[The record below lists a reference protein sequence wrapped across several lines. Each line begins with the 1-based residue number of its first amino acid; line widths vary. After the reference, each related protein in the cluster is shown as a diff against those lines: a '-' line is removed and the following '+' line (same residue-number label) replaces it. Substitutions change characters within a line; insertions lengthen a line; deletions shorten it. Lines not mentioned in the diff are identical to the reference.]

1 MAVGP
6 ALFRSI
12 LVIGNFLGD
21 GTRCSAL
28 SLAGTASTRGTG
40 SEAFCAMTGT
50 ELYFLGL
57 FMLPRSMR
65 RPPPPPTGTKPCLR
79 I

>member
-1 MAVGP
+1 MAMGP

-12 LVIGNFLGD
+12 LVVIGNFLGD

-28 SLAGTASTRGTG
+28 SLAQAAGTGGTG
-40 SEAFCAMTGT
+40 SEAFRAVTGT
-50 ELYFLGL
+50 SLFFLGL

-65 RPPPPPTGTKPCLR
+65 RPPQQGPSHA
-79 I
+79 